1 MQWAGVSIPPALIFT
16 LGLRL
21 ERAMDT
27 GTIRKRLPGEP
38 PRSPRTPRKA
48 GNKLAICFASG
59 VLGVLSVIGAVGGGA
74 LLVGFPASSS
84 NRAAT
89 GM

>member
-1 MQWAGVSIPPALIFT
+1 MSKFSAGEGMKGGGRGAAQ
-16 LGLRL
+16 G
-21 ERAMDT
+21 AMI
-27 GTIRKRLPGEP
+27 G
-38 PRSPRTPRKA
+38 A
-48 GNKLAICFASG
+48 G
-59 VLGVLSVIGAVGGGA
+59 IGAVGGGA